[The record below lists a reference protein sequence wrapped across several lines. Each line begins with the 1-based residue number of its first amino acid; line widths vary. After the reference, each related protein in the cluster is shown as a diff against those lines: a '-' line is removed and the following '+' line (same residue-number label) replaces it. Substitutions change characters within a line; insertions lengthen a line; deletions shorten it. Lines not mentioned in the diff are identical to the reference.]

1 MKILNKNFRY
11 QSSMENDAPHEHPD
25 SDKGFEDTT
34 KDFLINSCLK
44 SIVDPSMS
52 SILSL
57 SVTEIKIYISFL
69 VGNNLTN
76 S

>member
-1 MKILNKNFRY
+1 
-11 QSSMENDAPHEHPD
+11 MENDAPQEHPD

-34 KDFLINSCLK
+34 NDFLINSCLK
-44 SIVDPSMS
+44 SMVDPSMS

-57 SVTEIKIYISFL
+57 SVTKIVIIYRNYL
-69 VGNNLTN
+69 VSNLTN

>member
-1 MKILNKNFRY
+1 MTPLRIEDFEQFKRIFDY

-57 SVTEIKIYISFL
+57 SVTKLTIYVS
-69 VGNNLTN
+69 
-76 S
+76 

>member
-1 MKILNKNFRY
+1 
-11 QSSMENDAPHEHPD
+11 MENDAPQEHPD

-34 KDFLINSCLK
+34 NDFLINSCLK
-44 SIVDPSMS
+44 SMVEPSMS

-57 SVTEIKIYISFL
+57 SVTKIVIIYRNYL
-69 VGNNLTN
+69 VSNLTN

>member
-1 MKILNKNFRY
+1 
-11 QSSMENDAPHEHPD
+11 MENDAPQEHPD

-34 KDFLINSCLK
+34 NDFLINSCLK

-57 SVTEIKIYISFL
+57 SVTKITIYISIL
-69 VGNNLTN
+69 K
-76 S
+76 

>member
-1 MKILNKNFRY
+1 
-11 QSSMENDAPHEHPD
+11 MENDAPQEHPD

-34 KDFLINSCLK
+34 NDFLINSCLK
-44 SIVDPSMS
+44 SMVEPSMS

-57 SVTEIKIYISFL
+57 SVTEIGIKYRNYL
-69 VGNNLTN
+69 VSNLTN

>member
-1 MKILNKNFRY
+1 
-11 QSSMENDAPHEHPD
+11 MENDAPQEHPD

-34 KDFLINSCLK
+34 NDFLINSCLK

-57 SVTEIKIYISFL
+57 SVTEILIRYNNYYFVS
-69 VGNNLTN
+69 NLTN